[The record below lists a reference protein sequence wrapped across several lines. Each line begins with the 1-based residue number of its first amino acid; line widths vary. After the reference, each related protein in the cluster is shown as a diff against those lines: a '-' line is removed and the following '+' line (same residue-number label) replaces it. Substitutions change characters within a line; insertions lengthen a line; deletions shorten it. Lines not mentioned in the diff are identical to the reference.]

1 MRKMAV
7 MLATNME
14 PIRRV
19 SRQMPSKL
27 VSLLALSVLIL
38 AGGLAYVT
46 LRIPV
51 EKIAAAV
58 EIGGPFEL
66 VSSRGNV
73 VKSLELVGN
82 PYGVFFGFTHCPEV
96 CPTTMYEMSESLKE
110 LGDEAKD
117 FRLFFV
123 TVDPARDTAEKL
135 KDYVSNFDPRI
146 EGLVPTPEQLPMIAK
161 AFRVIYEKVPS
172 SDGEYTMNHTA
183 TLYLFGRD
191 GEFKS
196 TIAYG
201 EKRELREQKIRS
213 LLSRG

>member
-1 MRKMAV
+1 MHKLAA
-7 MLATNME
+7 MLVTNMVAV
-14 PIRRV
+14 RRA
-19 SRQMPSKL
+19 SREMPSKR
-27 VSLLALSVLIL
+27 VSLLVLLVLIL
-38 AGGLAYVT
+38 AGGLAYVA
-46 LRIPV
+46 LKVPV
-51 EKIAAAV
+51 ERIASTA

-66 VSSRGNV
+66 ASSRGNV
-73 VKSLELVGN
+73 VKSSELIGR

-96 CPTTMYEMSESLKE
+96 CPTTMFEMSETLKE
-110 LGDEAKD
+110 LSSEAKD

-123 TVDPARDTAEKL
+123 TVDPERDTAEKL

-172 SDGEYTMNHTA
+172 SDSEYTMNHTA

-191 GEFKS
+191 GKFKS

-201 EKRELREQKIRS
+201 EKRETRKQKIRS
-213 LLSRG
+213 LFSKE